1 VARYQPL
8 TPRDEAD
15 LRRLRTLADLLD
27 NAFRVPGTS
36 WRFGLDPLLGLIPGL
51 GDVLG
56 ALFAGWGWLLARRI
70 GAPPAIQRKML
81 VNIAID
87 MLGGAVPLV
96 GDLFDAAFKAHVRNL
111 KLLDDWLLE
120 RTVITVVSPG
130 SSARADQVAA
140 NTTPARRS
148 RAGIWVLLGILIA
161 SLVAVGLTI
170 WLAVSVIRWLFG

>member
-1 VARYQPL
+1 MARYQPL

-15 LRRLRTLADLLD
+15 LRRFRALADLLD

-56 ALFAGWGWLLARRI
+56 ALFAAWGWLLARRI

-87 MLGGAVPLV
+87 MLGGAVPVV
-96 GDLFDAAFKAHVRNL
+96 GDLFDATFKAHVRNR

-120 RTVITVVSPG
+120 RTVITVVTPG
-130 SSARADQVAA
+130 SSARADQAEA
-140 NTTPARRS
+140 TAIPGPRR
-148 RAGIWVLLGILIA
+148 RVGIWMLIGILLIGLIA
-161 SLVAVGLTI
+161 IGLTI
-170 WLAVSVIRWLFG
+170 WLAVSALRWLFG

>member
-1 VARYQPL
+1 
-8 TPRDEAD
+8 
-15 LRRLRTLADLLD
+15 
-27 NAFRVPGTS
+27 
-36 WRFGLDPLLGLIPGL
+36 
-51 GDVLG
+51 
-56 ALFAGWGWLLARRI
+56 
-70 GAPPAIQRKML
+70 
-81 VNIAID
+81 
-87 MLGGAVPLV
+87 LGGAVPLV